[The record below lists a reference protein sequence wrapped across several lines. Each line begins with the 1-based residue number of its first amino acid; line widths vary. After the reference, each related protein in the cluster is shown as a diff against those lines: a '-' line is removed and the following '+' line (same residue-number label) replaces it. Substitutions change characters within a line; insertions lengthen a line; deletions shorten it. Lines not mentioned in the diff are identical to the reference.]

1 MLRGRNFL
9 PRELELTMMV
19 VQSETGC
26 HAYAPETWSVEGLLT
41 VDFLIGDDPERLCDR
56 QVFDIV
62 DAAARDSY

>member
-1 MLRGRNFL
+1 
-9 PRELELTMMV
+9 MMV

-26 HAYAPETWSVEGLLT
+26 HAYAPEPWSVEGLVT

-62 DAAARDSY
+62 DAVAPDSY